1 MKKYYVNN
9 YRQVVF
15 ISWTVIIVLL
25 WIQYVYLS
33 SFLTA
38 TLLLLVHIP
47 SVYLSVILTNRW
59 FSRAM
64 HGKKLKRFMLRFAA
78 VTLFIA
84 FLLAA
89 NFQWMRW
96 AETHGYFPRSR
107 LLTNHISFTV
117 DFLFAIPSVLVINF
131 GFCGLRLLYDHIHLQ
146 KTHLE
151 TQLHVLQSQI
161 NPHFMFNILN
171 HIHTLIQTDVELAS
185 SLLLQYA
192 EILRYQLYN
201 SQNTWIRMDQ
211 EIRFLKNFVA
221 VEKIRWSDKVHVSCV
236 WEVENNDKQIPPLL
250 LFVLIENAFKYVSR
264 SVSKPNYIRICF
276 TQKGDYVLLDVEN
289 SKLDMHDKNKTSGLG
304 LENMKRRLDI
314 LYHRNYHLSV
324 RETDTVYHSRLELW
338 QK

>member
-64 HGKKLKRFMLRFAA
+64 HGKKLKRFMLHFAA

-117 DFLFAIPSVLVINF
+117 DFLFAIPSVLVISKHN
-131 GFCGLRLLYDHIHLQ
+131 C
-146 KTHLE
+146 
-151 TQLHVLQSQI
+151 
-161 NPHFMFNILN
+161 MFY
-171 HIHTLIQTDVELAS
+171 S
-185 SLLLQYA
+185 
-192 EILRYQLYN
+192 
-201 SQNTWIRMDQ
+201 
-211 EIRFLKNFVA
+211 
-221 VEKIRWSDKVHVSCV
+221 
-236 WEVENNDKQIPPLL
+236 
-250 LFVLIENAFKYVSR
+250 
-264 SVSKPNYIRICF
+264 
-276 TQKGDYVLLDVEN
+276 
-289 SKLDMHDKNKTSGLG
+289 
-304 LENMKRRLDI
+304 RRLTRI
-314 LYHRNYHLSV
+314 SCSIY
-324 RETDTVYHSRLELW
+324 
-338 QK
+338 